1 MCARIAYLILAALFT
16 FIVVTVAAFVY
27 LEWWQALLASATTF
41 LLIVIGA
48 RFLVHRTIG
57 NMMNLAKGM
66 FDGKS
71 SVLRNS
77 TADIH
82 SVKPTEIPKSIREWA
97 AKVSD
102 RGNDD
107 DFDDDD
113 RADAQALLHDSHWV
127 EIEATIFPDASQ
139 AKEMQLW
146 DVDDLRLV
154 PFDAAESAFGN
165 QDNDDDAEFELHDL
179 VLMRDGEA
187 IRSDDSKLQGPQ
199 RVRFKVGVPRD
210 VRELKFKYYFE
221 QFGHIKLPTIL
232 LLPPR
237 NPR

>member
-1 MCARIAYLILAALFT
+1 MCAKIAYLLLAALFT
-16 FIVVTVAAFVY
+16 FIVATVAAFVY
-27 LEWWQALLASATTF
+27 LEWWQALLVSAMTF
-41 LLIVIGA
+41 LLIVLGA

-57 NMMNLAKGM
+57 NMMNLAKGL

-71 SVLRNS
+71 GVLRNS

-82 SVKPTEIPKSIREWA
+82 TVKPTEIPQSVREWA

-102 RGNDD
+102 RGNEK
-107 DFDDDD
+107 DFDGED

-127 EIEATIFPDASQ
+127 EIEATIFPDANQ
-139 AKEMQLW
+139 ATEMQLW

-154 PFDAAESAFGN
+154 PFDAPESAFGN
-165 QDNDDDAEFELHDL
+165 QDNDANAEFELHDL
-179 VLMRDGEA
+179 VVVRDGEA
-187 IRSDDSKLQGPQ
+187 IQSDDSKLQGPQ

-221 QFGHIKLPTIL
+221 QFGHITLPTIL

>member
-27 LEWWQALLASATTF
+27 LEWWQALLVSATTF
-41 LLIVIGA
+41 VLLVIGA

-57 NMMNLAKGM
+57 NMMNLAKGL
-66 FDGKS
+66 FDGTS

-82 SVKPTEIPKSIREWA
+82 TVKPTEIPTSVRDWV
-97 AKVSD
+97 AKVND
-102 RGNDD
+102 RGSGD

-139 AKEMQLW
+139 AKGMQLW

-154 PFDAAESAFGN
+154 PFDTPKSSFGN
-165 QDNDDDAEFELHDL
+165 QDNDVEFELHDL
-179 VLMRDGEA
+179 VVMRDGEA
-187 IRSDDSKLQGPQ
+187 VQSDDSKLQGPQ

>member
-16 FIVVTVAAFVY
+16 FIVATVAAFVY
-27 LEWWQALLASATTF
+27 LEWWQALLVSATTF
-41 LLIVIGA
+41 VLLVIGA
-48 RFLVHRTIG
+48 RFLVYRTIG
-57 NMMNLAKGM
+57 NMMNLAKGL

-71 SVLRNS
+71 GVLRNS

-82 SVKPTEIPKSIREWA
+82 TVKPTEIPASVQEWA

-102 RGNDD
+102 RGNET

-113 RADAQALLHDSHWV
+113 RADAQALIHDSHWV

-139 AKEMQLW
+139 AKGIQLW

-154 PFDAAESAFGN
+154 PFDTPESSFGN
-165 QDNDDDAEFELHDL
+165 RDDESEFELHDL
-179 VLMRDGEA
+179 VVMREGEA
-187 IRSDDSKLQGPQ
+187 VQSDDSKLQGPQ
-199 RVRFKVGVPRD
+199 RLRFKVGVPRD

-221 QFGHIKLPTIL
+221 QFGHIKLPTVL

-237 NPR
+237 KPR

>member
-16 FIVVTVAAFVY
+16 FIVATVAAFVY
-27 LEWWQALLASATTF
+27 LERWQALLASATTF
-41 LLIVIGA
+41 LV
-48 RFLVHRTIG
+48 LVFGTKFYITRSLG
-57 NMMNLAKGM
+57 NLKNLAKGM

-71 SVLRNS
+71 RVLRNS

-82 SVKPTEIPKSIREWA
+82 AVKPTEIPESIREWA

-102 RGNDD
+102 RGNEE

-113 RADAQALLHDSHWV
+113 RADAQALLHDSQWV

-154 PFDAAESAFGN
+154 PFDAPKTSFSN
-165 QDNDDDAEFELHDL
+165 PDNDDDVEFELHDL

-237 NPR
+237 KPR

>member
-41 LLIVIGA
+41 LLLVIWTKFYIT
-48 RFLVHRTIG
+48 RSLG
-57 NMMNLAKGM
+57 NLKNLAKGL

-82 SVKPTEIPKSIREWA
+82 TVKPTEIPTSVREWA
-97 AKVSD
+97 AKVND
-102 RGNDD
+102 RGNEE

-113 RADAQALLHDSHWV
+113 RADAEALLYDCQWV

-154 PFDAAESAFGN
+154 PFDAPKSSFGN
-165 QDNDDDAEFELHDL
+165 QDDDAEFELHDL
-179 VLMRDGEA
+179 VVMRDGEA
-187 IRSDDSKLQGPQ
+187 VQSDDSKFQGPQ